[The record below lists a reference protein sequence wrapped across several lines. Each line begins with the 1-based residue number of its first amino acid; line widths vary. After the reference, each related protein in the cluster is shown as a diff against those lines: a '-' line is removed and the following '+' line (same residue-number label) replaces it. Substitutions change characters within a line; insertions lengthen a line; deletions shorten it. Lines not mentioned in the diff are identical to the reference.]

1 MDGINP
7 GRQCQFDIENSND
20 LHTTTTTTLYMLS
33 RLTSSFFL
41 KIVVVV
47 VWCCTIY
54 TAQGFR
60 MVMVTGD
67 EWIHIYTL
75 SIRSIYSQK
84 YMKKVER
91 KDFSLDSRISLE
103 PQNPPIGAMT
113 FEKKITEWKKSLDRL
128 ENVYFRNIY
137 TRRARWNIDNNKK
150 NEEGIHTY
158 NYQG

>member
-1 MDGINP
+1 MSVWHWEFKWFTHNNNN
-7 GRQCQFDIENSND
+7 NS
-20 LHTTTTTTLYMLS
+20 LHVVS
-33 RLTSSFFL
+33 VNEFFL
-41 KIVVVV
+41 SKDCCCCCVVLYYIHRPRISNGYGNWRRVN
-47 VWCCTIY
+47 Y
-54 TAQGFR
+54 
-60 MVMVTGD
+60 
-67 EWIHIYTL
+67 WIHIYTL

-84 YMKKVER
+84 YMKRVER

-128 ENVYFRNIY
+128 ENVYFRNRY